1 MQIKIYPEELVKCGV
16 WDSYTYYILGDEKKS
31 QKVLEDNL
39 EFELSDKDA
48 LIIGL
53 LKVIETSNLIH
64 RFNQFITDYL
74 NIKSQR
80 QGKLLLVRK
89 KGILGVTDKFLNK
102 YPDYWVPNAEYEKGL
117 IELVSYLNDFKDEIE
132 NLEIHKVTDQFGT
145 HDFINSAHVNKI
157 LSFNY
162 Y

>member
-16 WDSYTYYILGDEKKS
+16 WDSFTYYLIGDDKKS
-31 QKVLEDNL
+31 QKILEENI
-39 EFELSDKDA
+39 EFELSEKDA
-48 LIIGL
+48 LIIGI
-53 LKVIETSNLIH
+53 LKVLETPNLIH

-80 QGKLLLVRK
+80 QVKLLLVRK

-102 YPDYWVPNAEYEKGL
+102 YPDYWTPSSEYEKGL
-117 IELVSYLNDFKDEIE
+117 TELVSYLNDFRDGVEA
-132 NLEIHKVTDQFGT
+132 LEIHKVTDQFGT
-145 HDFINSAHVNKI
+145 HDFINSAHVKKI

-162 Y
+162 N